1 MRLAL
6 QGRLALAAMYMDETS
21 LDEEC
26 NVMVVTQSL
35 GKALSMG
42 ISIRKASYR
51 KAMWHVPFLMAVL
64 SGLPMLA
71 TGNDPQTGKFG
82 LRSQQLRY

>member
-1 MRLAL
+1 
-6 QGRLALAAMYMDETS
+6 MDQTS
-21 LDEEC
+21 LDEEF

-35 GKALSMG
+35 GKALSMV

-71 TGNDPQTGKFG
+71 TGIERLHVQTGKFG
-82 LRSQQLRY
+82 LRSQQPRS